1 MDPDIYAALP
11 PDKKEEYKK
20 LFREPNID
28 PIIQPKIC
36 IDDSVP
42 NGYARIGDQYFELP
56 GAQTYTSN
64 IESDVLGA
72 ICGSC
77 TTTFIG
83 TKKAQSEI
91 GLSSGEQR
99 LIKKGLKVKNKI
111 PVNIHDAQTCTSEE
125 CKPFDIEELR
135 SLFKTWEKLEPET
148 INVYYL
154 LKLAGEMGEYL
165 MRKKIEEDMERR
177 LEDVDKR
184 EIRQLWWKLYKSQ
197 RIP

>member
-1 MDPDIYAALP
+1 MTEEGMNPDIYAALP

-72 ICGSC
+72 IAFMPQTACGSSA
-77 TTTFIG
+77 TTFIG

-99 LIKKGLKVKNKI
+99 LIKKGLKNES
-111 PVNIHDAQTCTSEE
+111 P
-125 CKPFDIEELR
+125 
-135 SLFKTWEKLEPET
+135 
-148 INVYYL
+148 
-154 LKLAGEMGEYL
+154 
-165 MRKKIEEDMERR
+165 
-177 LEDVDKR
+177 
-184 EIRQLWWKLYKSQ
+184 
-197 RIP
+197 